1 MLSLAC
7 LNTTFQKFCLWCSV
21 YSISLCVFQ
30 DNINVFLK
38 SCRETFGLGT
48 NQLFDTGDL
57 EDLSQR
63 AIAE

>member
-1 MLSLAC
+1 MFKYHIPKILFVLQY
-7 LNTTFQKFCLWCSV
+7 LQLF
-21 YSISLCVFQ
+21 LCVFQ

-38 SCRETFGLGT
+38 SCRETFGLGN
-48 NQLFDTGDL
+48 NQLFDIGDL

>member
-1 MLSLAC
+1 MFKYHIPEIIRVLQC
-7 LNTTFQKFCLWCSV
+7 LKLQFA
-21 YSISLCVFQ
+21 LCVFQ

-38 SCRETFGLGT
+38 SCRETFGLGS
-48 NQLFDTGDL
+48 NQLFDIGDL

>member
-1 MLSLAC
+1 MFKYHIPEIIPVLQC
-7 LNTTFQKFCLWCSV
+7 LKLQFA
-21 YSISLCVFQ
+21 LCVFQ

-38 SCRETFGLGT
+38 SCRETFGLGN
-48 NQLFDTGDL
+48 NQLFDIGDL